1 MHVYVIF
8 AHPSK
13 RSFTWEVL
21 NAFARGL
28 QDAGHSFEVSDLYEM
43 DFQSDMDLAQYEREV
58 SGEPDAPVPEDVRLE
73 QAKIDRSDGLAF
85 VYPVWWSDCPA
96 KLKGWFDRV
105 LTFGYAYDYAYADAY
120 GDDGEHVS
128 RMSVEKAV
136 VLCPA
141 GHPVEHLEEIG
152 IAESMR
158 RVMLGDR
165 LLGVGVKEAHMEI
178 LGGMVENDAAIRERN
193 LGRAYQLGKEL

>member
-1 MHVYVIF
+1 MHVYIVF

-21 NAFARGL
+21 NAFTRGL
-28 QDAGHSFEVSDLYEM
+28 QDAGHAFEVGDLYEM

-58 SGEPDAPVPEDVRLE
+58 SGEPDAQVPEDVRLE
-73 QAKIDRSDGLAF
+73 QAKIDRADGLVF

-105 LTFGYAYDYAYADAY
+105 LTFGYAYDYA
-120 GDDGEHVS
+120 DDGKHVS
-128 RMSVEKAV
+128 RMSVEKAL

-141 GHPVEHLEEIG
+141 GHLVEHLEEIG

-158 RVMLGDR
+158 RVMLDDR
-165 LLGVGVKEAHMEI
+165 LLGAGVKKATMEI
-178 LGGMVENDAAIRERN
+178 LGGMVENDPTTRQWN
-193 LGRAYQLGKEL
+193 LKRAYQLGREF

>member
-13 RSFTWEVL
+13 QSFTWEVL
-21 NAFARGL
+21 SAFARGL
-28 QDAGHSFEVSDLYEM
+28 QDAGHSFEVGDLYEM
-43 DFQSDMDLAQYEREV
+43 DFQTDMDLAQYEREV
-58 SGEPDAPVPEDVRLE
+58 GGNPDAPVPEDVRLE
-73 QAKIDRSDGLAF
+73 QAKIARAGGLAF

-105 LTFGYAYDYAYADAY
+105 LTFGYAYDYEAS
-120 GDDGEHVS
+120 GEHVS
-128 RMSVEKAV
+128 RMSVEKALI
-136 VLCPA
+136 LCPA
-141 GHPVEHLEEIG
+141 GHSVEHLEEIG

-158 RVMLGDR
+158 RVMLNDR

-178 LGGMVENDAAIRERN
+178 LGGMVENNAAIRKKN
-193 LGRAYQLGKEL
+193 LERAYQAGKEF

>member
-85 VYPVWWSDCPA
+85 VYPMWWSDCPA

-105 LTFGYAYDYAYADAY
+105 LTFGYAYDYRE
-120 GDDGEHVS
+120 DGKHVS
-128 RMSVEKAV
+128 RMSVEKAL

-141 GHPVEHLEEIG
+141 GHPIEHLEEIG
-152 IAESMR
+152 VAESMR
-158 RVMLGDR
+158 RVMLNDR
-165 LLGVGVKEAHMEI
+165 LLGVGVKEATMKI
-178 LGGMVENDAAIRERN
+178 LGGMVENNPTTRLRN
-193 LGRAYQLGKEL
+193 LERAYQLGREF

>member
-1 MHVYVIF
+1 MHVYVVF

-13 RSFTWEVL
+13 KSFTWEVL
-21 NAFARGL
+21 NAFTRGL
-28 QDAGHSFEVSDLYEM
+28 QDAGHSFEIGDLYEM
-43 DFQSDMDLAQYEREV
+43 SFQSDMDLAQYERET
-58 SGEPDAPVPEDVRLE
+58 GMDPDAPVPDDVRLE
-73 QAKIDRSDGLAF
+73 QSKVDRADALAF

-105 LTFGYAYDYAYADAY
+105 LTLGYAYSYAE
-120 GDDGEHVS
+120 GQHVTS
-128 RMSVEKAV
+128 KIRTAKAL

-141 GHPVEHLEEIG
+141 GHTLEHLEEIG

-165 LLGVGVKEAHMEI
+165 LLGVGVKQARMEI
-178 LGGMVENDAAIRERN
+178 LDGMTGNDGAVRKRN
-193 LGRAYQLGKEL
+193 LERAYQLGSEF